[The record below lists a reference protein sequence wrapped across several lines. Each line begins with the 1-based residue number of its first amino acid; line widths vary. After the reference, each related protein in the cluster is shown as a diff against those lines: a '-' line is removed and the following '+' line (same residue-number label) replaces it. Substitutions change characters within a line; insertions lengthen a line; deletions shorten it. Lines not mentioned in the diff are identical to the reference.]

1 MSLFDQD
8 DYKWR
13 ETFFVMFR
21 SSHRPDLTT
30 VELELDKLGRFEVSD
45 QTSDDDGKMMSITVI
60 APDDFSALDIS
71 YIAGDEVV
79 DESNSLLEELVA
91 EGVTPEERE
100 TIDNAASFDA
110 RFDIMHFQRIVA
122 DEEGGDEEGMEL
134 FDPSALLKVLQ
145 RLCKLTDGISIDPQS
160 GTLL

>member
-1 MSLFDQD
+1 MGD
-8 DYKWR
+8 
-13 ETFFVMFR
+13 
-21 SSHRPDLTT
+21 SSDIILSAI
-30 VELELDKLGRFEVSD
+30 SD
-45 QTSDDDGKMMSITVI
+45 QTADDDGKMMSMTVV

-100 TIDNAASFDA
+100 QIDNAASFDA
-110 RFDIMHFQRIVA
+110 RFDIMHFQRVVE
-122 DEEGGDEEGMEL
+122 DDSEEDSIEL
-134 FDPSALLKVLQ
+134 FDPSALLRVLE
-145 RLCKLTDGISIDPQS
+145 RLCTLTGGISLDPQS

>member
-21 SSHRPDLTT
+21 SSHRPDLAT
-30 VELELDKLGRFEVSD
+30 VELELDKLGRFEISD
-45 QTSDDDGKMMSITVI
+45 QMSDDDGKVMSMTVI

-100 TIDNAASFDA
+100 QIDNAAAFDA
-110 RFDIMHFQRIVA
+110 RFDIMHFQQIV
-122 DEEGGDEEGMEL
+122 DEDGGDEEGMEL
-134 FDPSALLKVLQ
+134 FDPSALLKVLE
-145 RLCKLTDGISIDPQS
+145 RLCKLTAGISIDPQS

>member
-1 MSLFDQD
+1 M
-8 DYKWR
+8 
-13 ETFFVMFR
+13 
-21 SSHRPDLTT
+21 
-30 VELELDKLGRFEVSD
+30 VELELDKLGRYEISD
-45 QTSDDDGKMMSITVI
+45 QTADDDGNMLSMTVV

-110 RFDIMHFQRIVA
+110 RFDIMHFQRMVEG
-122 DEEGGDEEGMEL
+122 DGGEEDGMEL
-134 FDPSALLKVLQ
+134 FDPSALLKVLEC
-145 RLCKLTDGISIDPQS
+145 LCNLTDGISLDPQS

>member
-1 MSLFDQD
+1 MSLFDQE

-21 SSHRPDLTT
+21 SSHRPDLAQ
-30 VELELDKLGRFEVSD
+30 VELELDKLGRFEISD
-45 QTSDDDGKMMSITVI
+45 QTADDDGKVTSMTVI

-100 TIDNAASFDA
+100 KIDNAASFDA
-110 RFDIMHFQRIVA
+110 RFDIMHFQRIVEDDGD
-122 DEEGGDEEGMEL
+122 DEAMEL